1 MKAEMVLSLEGTIGM
16 FAMSYVVSIA
26 SIEWV
31 FYFSAAFTLVCALIL
46 IAMRGYFD

>member
-1 MKAEMVLSLEGTIGM
+1 MKAGIVLSLGGTIGM